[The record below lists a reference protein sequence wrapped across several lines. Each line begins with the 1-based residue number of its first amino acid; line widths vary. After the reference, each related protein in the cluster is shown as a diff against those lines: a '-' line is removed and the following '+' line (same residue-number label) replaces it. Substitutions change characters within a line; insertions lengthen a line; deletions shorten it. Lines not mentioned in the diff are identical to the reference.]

1 MLRGMRSLC
10 QTPDFDI
17 REASWSAVASD
28 SATPLCPKLMEY
40 AIVNLRYCCLMLRM
54 LRGAVIPFPGLRKAV
69 WRYRLPLHSM
79 TLRALFCMGLF
90 VISLPPL
97 HGQVTTPQ
105 PFLATLSP
113 SAVQTGV
120 ATELTINGTDLDGE
134 SRLHFSV
141 PDVQCQPRLDDKQKP
156 VAHKFMVTVP
166 AGSICGPCDVR
177 VVGRY
182 GISNPRGV
190 EITSLPVVALPA
202 TAKSPDKAFKAAL
215 NTVITGVAVKQ
226 GSCFVSFDA
235 KKGQRILAVC
245 RPERLDSRL
254 EAVLTLHQ
262 DNGRELD
269 RSKAD
274 GVLDFTATKD
284 GAFTL
289 KLSDLMFRGE
299 TEFPFAL
306 TLITGPLIEYVFD
319 GGTAVTLYGRNL
331 PKGSAAVKR
340 FGKILQRVQMPAEEA
355 KPLLAKNPIRA
366 VLFKTETEAAGAD
379 MSRPV
384 ALKTPT
390 TFTGWFPERG
400 KPRYFTFG
408 AKKGDLFW
416 IEVNCASRGLV
427 ADPFL
432 IVEKVGKEAN
442 TFLAESNDR
451 AVIATKEEFNSGWAD
466 PSYRFEAKEDGS
478 YRIKL
483 RNFFSGEP
491 TEPFELTV
499 QPVGNDFDL
508 VAMPVALPKAKT
520 VTTVDVNAAP
530 LWRGGVAA
538 MKVIALRRSGFHGPI
553 ELSAEGL
560 PEGVTFAG
568 GLIREGQNV
577 GYVTFIAAETVKE
590 WAGAVK
596 LHGKSGSMAK
606 SATVVFKVGNTAKES
621 IVTRITDEVVLGI
634 SANDAPVLVEAE
646 NKVFEAVANSKLSI
660 PLQVKRRADCTEA
673 IKLAALGLNDA
684 AAETDIAA
692 KANNGKLDLDLAKLK
707 LVPGDYQVVLQ
718 GTVKFKHKRGDDP
731 KAAAKDLIFLVHSKA
746 ISVRVLPVEKKPQ
759 SVAKKS

>member
-1 MLRGMRSLC
+1 MDVRAVAMLRDLLFCVLLVVSL
-10 QTPDFDI
+10 
-17 REASWSAVASD
+17 S
-28 SATPLCPKLMEY
+28 
-40 AIVNLRYCCLMLRM
+40 
-54 LRGAVIPFPGLRKAV
+54 
-69 WRYRLPLHSM
+69 PLH
-79 TLRALFCMGLF
+79 A
-90 VISLPPL
+90 
-97 HGQVTTPQ
+97 QVTTPQ
-105 PFLATLSP
+105 PFLTTLSP
-113 SAVQTGV
+113 SAVQAGV
-120 ATELTINGTDLDGE
+120 ATEFTINGTDLDGE
-134 SRLHFSV
+134 SRLHFSI
-141 PDVQCQPRLDDKQKP
+141 PGVQCQPKLDDKQKP
-156 VAHKFMVTVP
+156 VPHKFMVTVP

-177 VVGRY
+177 VVAKY

-202 TAKSPDKAFKAAL
+202 TAKSADKAFKAAL
-215 NTVITGVAVKQ
+215 NTVITGVAAKQ
-226 GSCFVSFDA
+226 GSSFLSFDA

-254 EAVLTLHQ
+254 EAVLTLHRP
-262 DNGRELD
+262 DGRELD
-269 RSKAD
+269 RLKAD

-284 GAFTL
+284 GVFTL

-306 TLITGPLIEYVFD
+306 TLTTGPLIDYAFD
-319 GGTAVTLYGRNL
+319 GGANVTLYGRNL
-331 PKGSAAVKR
+331 PTSSATVKR
-340 FGKILQRVQMPAEEA
+340 FGKVLQRAQMSAEEA
-355 KPLLAKNPIRA
+355 KSLLAKNPIRA
-366 VLFKTETEAAGAD
+366 VRFQAETEAAGAD
-379 MSRPV
+379 MSKPE
-384 ALKTPT
+384 ALKAPT
-390 TFTGWFPERG
+390 TFAGWFPERG
-400 KPRYFTFG
+400 KPRYFTFD

-432 IVEKVGKEAN
+432 IVEKAGKEAN

-451 AVIATKEEFNSGWAD
+451 AVLATKEEFDGGWAD
-466 PSYRFEAKEDGS
+466 PSYRFEAKEDGN

-483 RNFFSGEP
+483 RNLFSGEP

-499 QPVGNDFDL
+499 QSVGNDFDL
-508 VAMPVALPKAKT
+508 VAMPAALPKAKA

-577 GYVTFIAAETVKE
+577 GYVTFIAAETAKE

-596 LHGKSGSMAK
+596 LHGKTGSTAK

-673 IKLAALGLNDA
+673 MKLTVLGLSDA

-692 KANNGKLDLDLAKLK
+692 KATSGKLDLDLAKLK
-707 LVPGDYQVVLQ
+707 LAPGDYQVVLQ
-718 GTVKFKHKRGDDP
+718 GTVKFKHKRSDDP
-731 KAAAKDLIFLVHSKA
+731 KAAAKDLVFLVHSKA
-746 ISVRVLPVEKKPQ
+746 VSIRVLPVEKKPQ